1 MDLETLLHKVG
12 PNKDVRDLS
21 EGDCDAFTFMFHFY
35 SLSTML
41 RCEFDFFFFFSILNI
56 NYFIRKIKRIHCKL

>member
-21 EGDCDAFTFMFHFY
+21 VGDCDAFTFMFHFY
-35 SLSTML
+35 TLSTMV
-41 RCEFDFFFFFSILNI
+41 RCEFDFFFFSILNL
-56 NYFIRKIKRIHCKL
+56 NYFIRKIKRIHYKL